1 MPRVMQIIY
10 EINERFCKE
19 LWNYFPNDFQKI
31 SKLAI
36 VADDTVR
43 MAHLAIAGSFSI
55 NGVSALHSE
64 ILKERVFT
72 DFYKIY
78 SSSSATSPTAL
89 HTAAGCARPT
99 RSWLS

>member
-1 MPRVMQIIY
+1 MPEALECWPVSLVQELMPRVMQIIY

-55 NGVSALHSE
+55 NGVSALHF
-64 ILKERVFT
+64 R
-72 DFYKIY
+72 D
-78 SSSSATSPTAL
+78 PQ
-89 HTAAGCARPT
+89 GARIH
-99 RSWLS
+99 